1 MSFDT
6 MTETSSDSAFD
17 ADTESTSGPFSA
29 PVNSLL
35 SASFDSSLD
44 DISVQRGA
52 GEANRALNAR
62 AYTMGT
68 TIALGDDIREDVN
81 DASSMEVIAH
91 EVAHAL
97 AGGGSGETLIDR
109 GRGDAGESAAHA
121 ASGAFRDF
129 IARGA
134 RGPAPRLSP
143 AHGGTAKIHR
153 FEAGE
158 HADAVD
164 GAAARLGLDTRTGV
178 GRQMGRMITLANGE
192 QVSQGEITA
201 MMGDFYGAY
210 TRGEDGRQHFDP
222 SASFDAM
229 QNADPEEMRRIL
241 GHVRSEQA
249 GVQAAITSGGEAT
262 PTAPATLEAET
273 VARHQRTDAN
283 GTTTGYSFLEL
294 AQLNTNH
301 FSTEDESGTDNN
313 LGAYGA
319 FHTMA
324 AQAAQRAHDLPPGPE
339 REAAEQRALAL
350 EASSQHFMTDRFAS
364 GHQFDKQQLMDAN
377 SGGVGGATEANVRAS
392 VVHNEMNAGGLN
404 GDTSGVMLHNGA
416 DSWRAYG
423 DGEWANG
430 GNDSNRLH
438 TARAVAGS
446 YGDID
451 AIMRGDATAAD
462 MRDPL
467 ATAHRLTPEYDPALN
482 AAAQARAAGVTY
494 PEIIEA
500 ESSQL
505 PLAGPYAERAFRN
518 NILHPAEDWASEK
531 WDQATGLAGR
541 AWDAT
546 TGLANR
552 AWDATSDAAGRAV
565 DAGGRALD
573 WAGDRASDAAH
584 TVRDGASR
592 AWDAT
597 TDLGGRALDWA
608 SDTASTA
615 AHTVEDGAN
624 RAWNATAD
632 AGGRA
637 LDWASDTATTA
648 AHDVEDGA
656 SRAWRATRRAASTAA
671 DTVTT
676 GAANA
681 WHATTDAVSSGAH
694 TVADGAT
701 RAWDTTTGAAT
712 TLADNV
718 SSGATTVANTV
729 ASGAT
734 TAWNATTSAASQAA
748 GAAATGANWVGNR
761 AADGWHAFTGL
772 FD

>member
-1 MSFDT
+1 MSFDAEPAT
-6 MTETSSDSAFD
+6 TSDS
-17 ADTESTSGPFSA
+17 DTDSNSGPFSA

-44 DISVQRGA
+44 GISVQRGA

-62 AYTMGT
+62 AYTMGS

-81 DASSMEVIAH
+81 DPSSMEVIAH

-97 AGGGSGETLIDR
+97 AGGGSGEKLIDS
-109 GRGDAGESAAHA
+109 GRGDAGETAAHA

-164 GAAARLGLDTRTGV
+164 GAAARAGLAPDSRLAQ
-178 GRQMGRMITLANGE
+178 RMGQQITLANG
-192 QVSQGEITA
+192 QRVSQGEITA

-210 TRGEDGRQHFDP
+210 TRGQDGQQHFDP
-222 SASFDAM
+222 AASFNAM
-229 QNADPEEMRRIL
+229 QNADPEEMQRIL
-241 GHVRSEQA
+241 AHVRTEQA
-249 GVQAAITSGGEAT
+249 NVRGAIASGGTAE
-262 PTAPATLEAET
+262 PTAPADLEAAT

-301 FSTEDESGTDNN
+301 FSTANETGTDNN
-313 LGAYGA
+313 MGAYGA
-319 FHTMA
+319 FHSMA
-324 AQAAQRAHDLPPGPE
+324 AQAAQEAHDLPPGPA
-339 REAAEQRALAL
+339 RDAAEQRALAL

-377 SGGVGGATEANVRAS
+377 GNGTEANIRAS
-392 VVHNEMNAGGLN
+392 VVHNEMNAGGI
-404 GDTSGVMLHNGA
+404 GGGTDGITLHNGA
-416 DSWRAYG
+416 DSWQSYG
-423 DGEWANG
+423 DGQFANPNNA
-430 GNDSNRLH
+430 GNR
-438 TARAVAGS
+438 TRIGQAVSAS

-451 AIMRGDATAAD
+451 SILSGDSTAAD

-467 ATAHRLTPEYDPALN
+467 ATAHRVTPQYDPTIN
-482 AAAQARAAGVTY
+482 AAAQQRAHDASWGD
-494 PEIIEA
+494 IAEA
-500 ESSQL
+500 ESSQI
-505 PLAGPYAERAFRN
+505 PLAGPYIERGLRN
-518 NILHPAEDWASEK
+518 NILHPVEDWASEK
-531 WDQATGLAGR
+531 WNQATNLAGR

-546 TGLANR
+546 TGAANT
-552 AWDATSDAAGRAV
+552 AWDATTGAAHTIADGASRAWNATT

-573 WAGDRASDAAH
+573 W
-584 TVRDGASR
+584 GAR
-592 AWDAT
+592 TAT
-597 TDLGGRALDWA
+597 D
-608 SDTASTA
+608 A
-615 AHTVEDGAN
+615 AHTVEDGAS
-624 RAWNATAD
+624 RAWTATTD

-637 LDWASDTATTA
+637 LDWGARTATNA
-648 AHDVEDGA
+648 AHTVEDGA
-656 SRAWRATRRAASTAA
+656 SRAWNATTRAASSAA

-681 WHATTDAVSSGAH
+681 WNATTTAVSNGAS
-694 TVADGAT
+694 
-701 RAWDTTTGAAT
+701 RAWDATTGAAT
-712 TLADNV
+712 SA
-718 SSGATTVANTV
+718 ANTV
-729 ASGAT
+729 ASGAN
-734 TAWNATTSAASQAA
+734 TAWNATTSAASTAA
-748 GAAATGANWVGNR
+748 GAVSNGASWVGNR
-761 AADGWHAFTGL
+761 AADGWHAFTGM